1 MIGSLVPVRLRA
13 EEDLEPTLDRKP
25 FLPSM
30 KEMNVK
36 VLLLLRK
43 AVTSKN
49 AQVIYYFKPSS

>member
-1 MIGSLVPVRLRA
+1 MIGYLVPVRLRA
-13 EEDLEPTLDRKP
+13 EEDLEPTLDQKQ
-25 FLPSM
+25 FLLSM
-30 KEMNVK
+30 KETNVK

>member
-1 MIGSLVPVRLRA
+1 MIGSSVPVRLHA
-13 EEDLEPTLDRKP
+13 EEDLEPTLDQKP

>member
-13 EEDLEPTLDRKP
+13 EEDLEPTLDQKP
-25 FLPSM
+25 FLLSM
-30 KEMNVK
+30 KETNVK

-49 AQVIYYFKPSS
+49 AQVIGYFKPSS

>member
-13 EEDLEPTLDRKP
+13 EEDLEPTLDQKR

-30 KEMNVK
+30 RETNVK

-49 AQVIYYFKPSS
+49 AQVVYYFKTSS

>member
-1 MIGSLVPVRLRA
+1 MIGSLVPVRLHA
-13 EEDLEPTLDRKP
+13 EEDLEPTVDQKQ

-30 KEMNVK
+30 KETNVK

-49 AQVIYYFKPSS
+49 AQVIYYSKPSS

>member
-13 EEDLEPTLDRKP
+13 EEDLEPTLDQKP

-30 KEMNVK
+30 KETNVK

-43 AVTSKN
+43 AVTSRN
-49 AQVIYYFKPSS
+49 AQVIDYFKPSS